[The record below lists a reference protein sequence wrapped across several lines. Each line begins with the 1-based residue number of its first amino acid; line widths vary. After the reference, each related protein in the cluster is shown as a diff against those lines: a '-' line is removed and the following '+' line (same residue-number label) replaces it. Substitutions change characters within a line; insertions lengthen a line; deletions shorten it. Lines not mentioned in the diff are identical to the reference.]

1 MDKLATHDQAP
12 QPKGKAVNFDKI
24 DTFEEAIDYA
34 LAAFHVS
41 VDKAH
46 KEKGDKQGQW
56 NKAAWSYLAA
66 YTSMTGLKDLPGD
79 NLAKSKQILGDANRT
94 ADIAAGRA
102 PAG

>member
-24 DTFEEAIDYA
+24 DTFGEAIDYA

-56 NKAAWSYLAA
+56 NIAAWAYLTA
-66 YTSMTGLKDLPGD
+66 YTTMTGMKDLPGD
-79 NLAKSKQILGDANRT
+79 NLAKCKQILGDANRK
-94 ADIAAGRA
+94 ADVAAGRA
-102 PAG
+102 